1 MIYKMPSHSWVSSHY
16 HLQALHWGVLGVD
29 GKHWSDSWYFS
40 LKGGGG
46 GGGEGKKELIKF
58 KGEKFPAV
66 PQSKSVVSE
75 ALTSKQEMYVV
86 IVGFYYYMLP
96 LFSIFIRF
104 N

>member
-1 MIYKMPSHSWVSSHY
+1 M
-16 HLQALHWGVLGVD
+16 D
-29 GKHWSDSWYFS
+29 GKHRSDSWYFS
-40 LKGGGG
+40 LKDKKKKI
-46 GGGEGKKELIKF
+46 KKELIKF

-75 ALTSKQEMYVV
+75 AFSGKQEMCVV
-86 IVGFYYYMLP
+86 TVGFYYHPLP